1 MEHLVGQFSL
11 SRVTSVL
18 PAVYYLLVGLDK
30 PNVLKNDL
38 LTHEGVSVFHEFP
51 PVGTAVLHVVG
62 KEHLWKRRNFILN
75 VNNLAIFYT
84 EDFVY
89 MCVSLLLVFAPWIY
103 VINKSSIHPISL
115 CC

>member
-1 MEHLVGQFSL
+1 MEHLVEQLSL
-11 SRVTSVL
+11 SRGTSVL

-38 LTHEGVSVFHEFP
+38 LTHEGVSAFNQFP
-51 PVGTAVLHVVG
+51 PIGTAVLHVIG

-75 VNNLAIFYT
+75 VNNLAIFHT

-89 MCVSLLLVFAPWIY
+89 MCVCIT
-103 VINKSSIHPISL
+103 VITVCSMYM
-115 CC
+115 